1 MDERFVE
8 LAEKAV
14 DAERDNGV
22 KRASA
27 ALAATGSGICQ
38 DCGEEI
44 EAARRAAAPF
54 ARRCVTCQRAV
65 ERGFA

>member
-14 DAERDNGV
+14 NAERDDGV
-22 KRASA
+22 QRVSA
-27 ALAATGSGICQ
+27 TLSATGSATCQ

-54 ARRCVTCQRAV
+54 ARRCVTCQRDT
-65 ERGFA
+65 ERGVQ

>member
-14 DAERDNGV
+14 DAERANGV
-22 KRASA
+22 SRVSA
-27 ALAATGSGICQ
+27 ALAANGSGMCD

-54 ARRCVTCQRAV
+54 ARRCVPCQRLA
-65 ERGFA
+65 ERGCV

>member
-8 LAEKAV
+8 QAERAV

-22 KRASA
+22 QRVSA
-27 ALAATGSGICQ
+27 ALAATGSDTCE

-54 ARRCVTCQRAV
+54 ARRCVTCQRDA
-65 ERGFA
+65 ERGCV